1 MGAKEI
7 MGAKEEIE
15 RLEQKVDILYNI
27 VRLLLGESILQQT
40 FEHFS
45 DDICPLVGVEEMS
58 MNEINNL
65 GK

>member
-1 MGAKEI
+1 MS
-7 MGAKEEIE
+7 AKEEIA

-40 FEHFS
+40 FKHFS
-45 DDICPLVGVEEMS
+45 DDICPLVGVEKMS